1 MMIVEITPIGE
12 IKPKIRADKNPVNE
26 MALIDDER
34 ELPRQLPKNLER
46 IIEIGFE
53 TKVIPN
59 RARYESMK
67 EIDEKSEGKIII

>member
-1 MMIVEITPIGE
+1 
-12 IKPKIRADKNPVNE
+12 